1 MRLLDARSLTWV
13 SPDSGAAWGYDRD
26 YAPDG
31 SQIASV
37 RADRISLWDGHTGA
51 YVASLPLPADA
62 RLVSIVYLEDS
73 SGLVIAAADGRTWTA
88 DTRTDSWTDRAC
100 GIAGRNLTKAEWTQ
114 FFPSRP
120 YHATCPQ
127 WPSAG

>member
-1 MRLLDARSLTWV
+1 MDAESLAWV
-13 SPDSGAAWGYDRD
+13 SPDSGFPWGYDRD

-31 SQIASV
+31 SQIAAV
-37 RADRISLWDGHTGA
+37 RTDRISLWDGHTGA

-62 RLVSIVYLEDS
+62 GLVSIAYLADS
-73 SGLVIAAADGRTWTA
+73 SGLVIAASDGRTWTA
-88 DTRTDSWTDRAC
+88 DTRTDTWTERAC
-100 GIAGRNLTKAEWTQ
+100 DIAGRNLTRADWEQ

-127 WPSAG
+127 RG